1 MPTLVPPTVP
11 AGSLAARPQPEL
23 DGGDGLFLRPWQ
35 PGDAPAVL
43 TAYQD
48 PEIQRWHVRRAD
60 SLAEAEGWIADWRGG
75 WATETEAHWAV
86 VDAGGGL
93 LGRAALKGL
102 ALPTARPRSPT
113 GSSRR
118 PGAGASARARWRRW
132 PTGPSPPQASPG
144 SNSPTP
150 SATPPPAGW
159 AVKTGFILEG
169 TRRSAW
175 PQADGRHDAHLHA
188 RLRTD

>member
-23 DGGDGLFLRPWQ
+23 DGGDGLFLRPWL

-86 VDAGGGL
+86 VDAGGEL

-102 ALPTARPRSPT
+102 TLPDGTAEVAYWVVPAARGRGVGPRAVEAVADWAFAT
-113 GSSRR
+113 
-118 PGAGASARARWRRW
+118 AGLARLELSHAVGNAASCRV
-132 PTGPSPPQASPG
+132 
-144 SNSPTP
+144 
-150 SATPPPAGW
+150 
-159 AVKTGFILEG
+159 AVKTGFTLEG